1 MSEDERRGGG
11 TRQKIQQVALTL
23 FAEQGYDKT
32 SLREIAER
40 LDVTKAALYYH
51 FRTKDDIL
59 ASVFEDYFA
68 RIDQI
73 IEWAHTQGEPTNA
86 MRREM
91 LRRYADLLGET
102 GSSGGASVMKFIQG
116 NQSTM
121 RDLKIGHGMTD
132 RFSAFAELLVDKS
145 TPLKTQIK
153 SAMTMAMLHVGTFA
167 PIPIE
172 ATPEERRA
180 AALDVILEM
189 IPDDQRG

>member
-11 TRQKIQQVALTL
+11 TRQKIQQVALAL

-59 ASVFEDYFA
+59 ASVFEDYFT
-68 RIDQI
+68 RIDEI
-73 IEWAHTQGEPTNA
+73 VEWARAQGTPTNA
-86 MRREM
+86 MRREI

-132 RFSAFAELLVDKS
+132 RFSAFTELLVDKS

-180 AALDVILEM
+180 AALEVILEM
-189 IPDDQRG
+189 IPDEQLR